1 MYVYVFY
8 LCCPRPI
15 TTPDQRHLSSPH
27 VSPLPPCAAA
37 PCAGRVV
44 HAALSLVLCGR
55 EDVVEHANIVNLH
68 TLAPDI
74 EGATRQAALT
84 ATLIDKLN
92 LTQQQLHTIATGSA
106 LYMQMLTSIV
116 QERQCLQSKFAADS
130 TQGGSSTTSSSASSS
145 RTDLARLEQRQQ
157 RLEAQQKQAARLQLL
172 IRKEM
177 LLRMA
182 GMTWFLGCLSVQQV
196 AKACVLCWPFTLR
209 LSLLAQEIQKRVE
222 AERLHGGSPQP
233 QACKE
238 AATWVSSGLH
248 SSSE

>member
-1 MYVYVFY
+1 
-8 LCCPRPI
+8 
-15 TTPDQRHLSSPH
+15 
-27 VSPLPPCAAA
+27 
-37 PCAGRVV
+37 
-44 HAALSLVLCGR
+44 
-55 EDVVEHANIVNLH
+55 VEHANMANLQI
-68 TLAPDI
+68 LAPDI

-106 LYMQMLTSIV
+106 VYMQMLTSVV
-116 QERQCLQSKFAADS
+116 QERQCMQSKFAADS
-130 TQGGSSTTSSSASSS
+130 TQGGSSTTSSSASSSSASSS

-209 LSLLAQEIQKRVE
+209 PSLLAQEMQKRVE
-222 AERLHGGSPQP
+222 AERLHGGPPQP

-238 AATWVSSGLH
+238 AATWVSSGLRN
-248 SSSE
+248 SSD